1 MPIRNRIISNL
12 SKNIL
17 NGINNAK
24 NSKKDKVVTKRSV
37 EMREKM
43 KIKILILKIIEISIK
58 RIFNSNIH

>member
-24 NSKKDKVVTKRSV
+24 NSKKDKVVMRRSV
-37 EMREKM
+37 ETREKM
-43 KIKILILKIIEISIK
+43 KIKILMPKIIEISIK